1 MVLARCLDVQL
12 MMRPLINHSR
22 KSDETINKSFKKEHF
37 IQEKITHQVVRSVH
51 PLILARVHDSKTNTN
66 MMQGPE
72 CINDKT
78 MGNCPY
84 NPVQPVMQK
93 HIR

>member
-22 KSDETINKSFKKEHF
+22 KSTSYKK
-37 IQEKITHQVVRSVH
+37 KITHQVVRSVH